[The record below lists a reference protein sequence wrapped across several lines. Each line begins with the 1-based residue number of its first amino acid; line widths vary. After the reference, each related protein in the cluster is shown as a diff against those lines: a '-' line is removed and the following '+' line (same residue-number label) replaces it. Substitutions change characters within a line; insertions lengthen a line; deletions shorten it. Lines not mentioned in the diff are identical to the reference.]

1 MRGFSTMAAALVLA
15 GPVFGQDLECENP
28 KTQLDLTFCARQD
41 WQEADDALNDMY
53 QSALA
58 LIEETDA
65 IVGAEDRGA
74 EDALKDAQRLWA
86 KYRDAAC
93 LAEAYAYAGG
103 SIQPM
108 IEWNCMARLTWA
120 RVEDLTILTD
130 QGN

>member
-1 MRGFSTMAAALVLA
+1 MAAALVLA
-15 GPVFGQDLECENP
+15 GPVFGQDLECDNP
-28 KTQLDLTFCARQD
+28 QTQSEMTQCARQD

-74 EDALKDAQRLWA
+74 EDALKDAQRLWV